1 MLFRSGGSWTYGT
14 YAVIVG
20 HYQGHEVKAIY
31 EHMQAGSSPLVVGQ
45 KVKAGEFVGLVGATG
60 ETTAAHLHLELDV
73 DGRLIDPVPWL
84 EANAS

>member
-1 MLFRSGGSWTYGT
+1 
-14 YAVIVG
+14 VIVG